1 MPLPSY
7 QKCIFPGCRNV
18 RSSSVGLYR
27 FPKNE
32 EMKNRWIDFVKR
44 HHDGKLQ
51 ISNSSRLCSL
61 HFTPESFTNLHQR
74 QLGFS
79 VDRLLLVRG
88 AEPSIPLPDH
98 HPPLSAT
105 PGAFADRA
113 CPAVSQQFPPTTRE
127 IGCQCDDTLEFTREV
142 RWQTDLSKRRE
153 ATQLFSTL
161 GTRRTT
167 ALPSYEKCI
176 FPGCRNVRSSSVG
189 LYRFPKNEEMKNKW
203 IDFVKRHHDGQLVIN
218 SRSRLCS
225 DHFTPESFFNLQRRQ
240 IGFSVDRL
248 LLVKGAE
255 PSVSLPERHQSPPTT
270 REIGCQ
276 CNDTLE
282 FYREVRCQTDPS
294 MGKRRAATQ
303 LSKRKLWKSRT
314 TGCQA
319 TVSTRS
325 VAVGNNEPLVLQ
337 FYTFTLLKQ
346 KTVSSDSP
354 PTKHPLLHFPSAQ
367 ECDVSSTLADP
378 DRTTSTG
385 ISDLVGTTTEQ
396 APTKPVQDME
406 RLLVYEDCLLE
417 LFKVCPICSRLCQ
430 VDTLATGTLLSVTQ
444 KCLHQSCSYSRQW
457 KSQ

>member
-113 CPAVSQQFPPTTRE
+113 CPAVSQQQFPPTTRE

-203 IDFVKRHHDGQLVIN
+203 IDFVKRHHDGQLVLNHLYPYLSAI
-218 SRSRLCS
+218 
-225 DHFTPESFFNLQRRQ
+225 
-240 IGFSVDRL
+240 
-248 LLVKGAE
+248 
-255 PSVSLPERHQSPPTT
+255 
-270 REIGCQ
+270 
-276 CNDTLE
+276 
-282 FYREVRCQTDPS
+282 EVRCQTDPS